1 MKLCIIEKR
10 GRGKI
15 VSGVVNLVQ
24 ILIYALML
32 PPHLRVLLLP
42 LHVITKQTNL
52 STNQKQLKLMTKLLQ
67 KMSLLCTLLVL
78 FVASASAQSYTNE
91 DFSITWSMADGA
103 ESAAVAVP
111 DDAFISKSW
120 GYGGALEIAS
130 TATATYF
137 DKKFTQFTR
146 VGDGKLAN
154 DRSQLDDSYVEF
166 KFKPYP
172 GMTAT
177 PASLSFDITKVG
189 TGDPNI
195 WVECIQGATITSIS
209 ANETIRKNSE
219 ATPSE
224 SKSYDLTQLSTI
236 TSTTDETVIRIY
248 IGKLANNKQVAI
260 GNVVI
265 GGKVDGTV
273 TKYTTVYNLATAIA
287 AYHDEKGKNIEGFV
301 DYLPVTTAEVGSNA
315 YDLKV
320 DATKGKV
327 GPNNDWA
334 QINQG
339 TTLYIK
345 GVPQGATLTFS
356 LYGSTGLTIKGVEY
370 TNGQTYTST
379 KDQNLTLKC
388 TTGGYIK
395 TITIEGTAFVD
406 VLDGDGYTNIWNF
419 GKSNGAPEFALQKSP
434 EYTYTVEGRSLV
446 INTSSGKLN
455 NASRDD
461 IWAQCNDGTLF
472 KVPVYAGSK
481 LTWGIYNVGSSTGF
495 TVDGQLYNE
504 YYVSSEDGVAELT
517 AKGIGYLS
525 FIKIEPEELYDITGT
540 IAGGAVDGA
549 SVLLTAENGQVYK
562 AEIASS
568 AFSAKIPAGN
578 YDVDLSDD
586 VPYVVSSPSQVNVSA
601 AGSIGEITIVVAQPQ
616 QVTGEIVNAPSEAF
630 TLTFTGAS
638 HEEVV
643 NCEANATSYAVT
655 LDPDKYTISSSVG
668 ELSALSVE
676 TFKVLKEAVSHNI
689 YYPAAIPAATQQ
701 EITVDNTAAMTANVY
716 NSVSDALV
724 AAKAGNISAPVITLT
739 SGQTYKEQIKVDM
752 ANVTL
757 KTSGEEK
764 ATITWYYG
772 IGYCYYS
779 LDETG
784 YYNKDRAMTKNSKLI
799 KHPARWGATVL
810 VTKNGNGFKADNIIF
825 ENSFNQRFT
834 EEEVADGVMAYPMGD
849 TSITYDRT
857 LKPGDAGYKEAD
869 SKAITERAAAIGF
882 ENNPTGCE
890 LYNCVF
896 IGSQD
901 TYYTSGTQYVK
912 NCDIQ
917 GNTDYIFGGGK
928 AVFDNCN
935 LVIGGYSDQKTSAYI
950 TAQKGNAG
958 ERYIF
963 RDCTVTKTNR
973 KFIQANLGRD
983 WGGAA
988 ASVVYLNLKNE
999 IGSDMSYTW
1008 TNMGGGVAAGTADL
1022 HIYDF
1027 DPAINANYS
1036 KTGSTGSNINGLLTD
1051 DQALSYYADVV
1062 NFLGFTPEGLYADAL
1077 ELDENSAYNMCRI
1090 AASDNV
1096 KRDVILNAE
1105 LKSGT
1110 WSPITLPFAM
1120 TGDQIATVFGAGT
1133 KVAKLNEATATQ
1145 LNYTTVEAMDAAT
1158 PYLINVGQDFT
1169 TGNVEAVTILKDV
1182 AEQTVSDWKFVGG
1195 WQKVSLS
1202 ATSDYFFQ
1210 ENAISKA
1217 ALGASVN
1224 GFAAYLT
1231 NASAGDEVTFTI
1243 DGEQPTAIE
1252 AVEANAEVHP
1262 VEGAFVIGDK
1272 VVILKAGKQYN
1283 AAGARIK

>member
-1 MKLCIIEKR
+1 MKK
-10 GRGKI
+10 
-15 VSGVVNLVQ
+15 V
-24 ILIYALML
+24 
-32 PPHLRVLLLP
+32 
-42 LHVITKQTNL
+42 
-52 STNQKQLKLMTKLLQ
+52 LQ
-67 KMSLLCTLLVL
+67 KMSLLGMLLMLCIGVK
-78 FVASASAQSYTNE
+78 AQATFESVDATFSWLVGNE
-91 DFSITWSMADGA
+91 D
-103 ESAAVAVP
+103 
-111 DDAFISKSW
+111 
-120 GYGGALEIAS
+120 
-130 TATATYF
+130 
-137 DKKFTQFTR
+137 
-146 VGDGKLAN
+146 
-154 DRSQLDDSYVEF
+154 
-166 KFKPYP
+166 
-172 GMTAT
+172 
-177 PASLSFDITKVG
+177 
-189 TGDPNI
+189 
-195 WVECIQGATITSIS
+195 GATITGDVADAVIAAKVGVGSGLTVGTRNNYA
-209 ANETIRKNSE
+209 ANNGNTMVTYQPTTSNSGAVAEAMVEYTIKMKKGANFTLKSV
-219 ATPSE
+219 
-224 SKSYDLTQLSTI
+224 SYDALKDGTDGAHYSWSYTVDGVESAVTEVSQDLVVRNNN
-236 TSTTDETVIRIY
+236 TSGSPALNHVETFADATA
-248 IGKLANNKQVAI
+248 GKTVTFRLYVSHVANNKKVAFSNI
-260 GNVVI
+260 KINGVVN
-265 GGKVDGTV
+265 GTV
-273 TKYTTVYNLATAIA
+273 EEFTTVYDIASAMMNQSTNFEGTAGELEPTTAIA
-287 AYHDEKGKNIEGFV
+287 ASK
-301 DYLPVTTAEVGSNA
+301 A
-315 YDLKV
+315 YNLKV
-320 DATKGKV
+320 DATTSGAKV
-327 GPNNDWA
+327 GKNNADWA
-334 QINQG
+334 QINAG
-339 TTLYIK
+339 AVLTLM
-345 GVPQGATLTFS
+345 GVPEDATVTFK

-370 TNGQTYTST
+370 TDGQTYTSL
-379 KDQNLTLKC
+379 KDQNLRIKC
-388 TTGGYIK
+388 TTSGYIK
-395 TITIEGTAFVD
+395 SITVVGSSFVD
-406 VLDGDGYTNIWNF
+406 ALDSEGYTNTWQF
-419 GKSNGAPEFALQKSP
+419 GEANGAPEFKLQKSP
-434 EYTYTVEGRSLV
+434 EYTYTVENRSVV
-446 INTSSGKLN
+446 INTDNGKLN
-455 NASRDD
+455 NSGRGDK
-461 IWAQCNDGTLF
+461 WAQCNDGTVI
-472 KVPVYAGSK
+472 KVPVYVGSK
-481 LTWGIYNVGSSTGF
+481 LSWGKYGTGSAAGF
-495 TVDGQLYNE
+495 KINDQLFND
-504 YYVSSEDGVAELT
+504 YYVSSEETTLSLT
-517 AKGIGYLS
+517 ANGVSYLS
-525 FIKIEPEELYDITGT
+525 YIKIEPEDLLDVTGT
-540 IAGGAVDGA
+540 ISGGDVNGA
-549 SVLLTAENGQVYK
+549 TLILTAANGQVYSTTIESGSFAVK
-562 AEIASS
+562 A
-568 AFSAKIPAGN
+568 PA
-578 YDVDLSDD
+578 DKFAVSLSDD
-586 VPYVVSSPSQVNVSA
+586 VAYVVSSPLEVTVSA
-601 AGSIGEITIVVAQPQ
+601 SGSVGEITITEAQPQ
-616 QVTGEIVNAPSEAF
+616 TVTGEIVNAPAEEF
-630 TLTFTGAS
+630 TLTFTGKNSHVAS
-638 HEEVV
+638 VVCSAGAVSYEV
-643 NCEANATSYAVT
+643 S
-655 LDPDKYTISSSVG
+655 LSPDTYTISSSVG
-668 ELSALSVE
+668 TLSPMSVE
-676 TFKVLKEAVSHNI
+676 SFKIVQQSATHNI
-689 YYPAAIPAATQQ
+689 YFPEAAVPAATQA
-701 EITVDNTAAMTANVY
+701 EIVVDNTATVEANVY
-716 NSVSDALV
+716 NTVTDALA
-724 AAKAGNISAPVITLT
+724 AAKAGNIAKPVITLT
-739 SGQTYKEQIKVDM
+739 SGQTYKEQVKVDM
-752 ANVTL
+752 PDVTL
-757 KTSGEEK
+757 KTSGDEK

-784 YYNKDRAMTKNSKLI
+784 YYNKDRAMTKNGLLE

-810 VTKNGNGFKADNIIF
+810 VTNKGNNFYADNIIF

-834 EEEVADGVMAYPMGD
+834 EEEVADGVTAHPMGD

-857 LKPGDAGYKEAD
+857 LKSGDTGYKEAD
-869 SKAITERAAAIGF
+869 SKAITERAAAIAF
-882 ENNPTGCE
+882 ENNPKGCQ

-928 AVFDNCN
+928 VVFDNCN
-935 LVIGGYSDQKTSAYI
+935 LVIGGYSDKKTSAYL
-950 TAQKGNAG
+950 TAQSGADG
-958 ERYIF
+958 DRYIF
-963 RDCTVTKTNR
+963 RDCTVTKTDR

-983 WGGAA
+983 WGGSKAA
-988 ASVVYLNLKNE
+988 VVYLNLKNE

-1133 KVAKLNEATATQ
+1133 KVAKLNEATTTQ

-1231 NASAGDEVTFTI
+1231 NASAGDDVTFTI

-1272 VVILKAGKQYN
+1272 IVIVKDGKQFT